1 MVSHGRRWCAKIEM
15 MRLLLRIAFLAALL
29 AVTVVS
35 LTPQPDLPEIEL
47 WDKWQHVAAYA
58 ILALLAAPVFEGRD
72 ARWTIAM
79 GLSLWGGLL
88 ELGQL
93 FVPGR
98 SSDWLDAAAN
108 AAGVVLGATLAWV
121 VKRAWKRASTAQGSG
136 QPR

>member
-1 MVSHGRRWCAKIEM
+1 

-35 LTPQPDLPEIEL
+35 LMLRADLPEIEL

-58 ILALLAAPVFEGRD
+58 ILALLAASAFEGQD
-72 ARWTIAM
+72 ARWTIAV
-79 GLSLWGGLL
+79 GLSLWGGLM

-93 FVPGR
+93 LVPDR

-108 AAGVVLGATLAWV
+108 GAGVLLGVTLAQLTT
-121 VKRAWKRASTAQGSG
+121 RAWKRARTAQEPG
-136 QPR
+136 QER